1 MKTVK
6 RLLKVL
12 LGLVIFIVIGYLVF
26 TGFQI

>member
-12 LGLVIFIVIGYLVF
+12 LGLIIAVFIGYFVF